1 MALSASR
8 LKADLKARII
18 ARRGTPADMAQL
30 DGFCED
36 VANAI
41 VAEIT
46 GFAVVPA
53 GQSVTTPDTIN
64 GTVTTPGTV
73 T

>member
-1 MALSASR
+1 MALSAAR
-8 LKADLKARII
+8 LKADLKSRII
-18 ARRGTPADMAQL
+18 ARRGAPDDPVQL

-46 GFAVVPA
+46 GFATVPA
-53 GQSVTTPDTIN
+53 GISVTTPDTIN
-64 GTVTTPGTV
+64 GTTTAPGTV
-73 T
+73 V